1 MSGLQRARSVFMH
14 SIFFFFIADKSPL
27 KETSVLYRA
36 AMVSWQSSAFVT
48 AA

>member
-1 MSGLQRARSVFMH
+1 VSGLQRARSVFMH
-14 SIFFFFIADKSPL
+14 SFFFIADKSPL
-27 KETSVLYRA
+27 KEPSVLYRA